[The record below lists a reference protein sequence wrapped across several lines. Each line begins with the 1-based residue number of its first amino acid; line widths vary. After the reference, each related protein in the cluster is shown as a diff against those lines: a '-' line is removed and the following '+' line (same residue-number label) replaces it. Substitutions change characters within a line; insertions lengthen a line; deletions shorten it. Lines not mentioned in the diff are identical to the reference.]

1 MRSPASSPWPQRA
14 CSSRHDPAPRMT
26 PTRAQVLH
34 GRRCMALR
42 IAVVFGIV
50 LAVTVRDDPL
60 VLAVVV
66 AATLV
71 AVVALLLG
79 CRGSKLGTGSRGSS

>member
-1 MRSPASSPWPQRA
+1 
-14 CSSRHDPAPRMT
+14 
-26 PTRAQVLH
+26 
-34 GRRCMALR
+34 MALR

-71 AVVALLLG
+71 ALIALVLG
-79 CRGSKLGTGSRGSS
+79 CRGSKLGTGSRDSR

>member
-1 MRSPASSPWPQRA
+1 
-14 CSSRHDPAPRMT
+14 MT
-26 PTRAQVLH
+26 PTRAQVLR
-34 GRRCMALR
+34 GRRCLALR
-42 IAVVFGIV
+42 IAVAFGIV
-50 LAVTVRDDPL
+50 LAVTVRDDPA